1 MSTASYCTT
10 PHLLNKHTKS
20 RLKEPPIIWL
30 PEDFQ
35 GPFPSPS
42 LALLEPDGLL
52 AAGGNLKP
60 DTLLQAYKQGIFPWY
75 SSNQPILWWSPNP
88 RCVLY
93 PEKLHISRSL
103 RRTLNKAPYTIKENT
118 LFKQVMLECAA
129 PRETEDNETTGTW
142 ITKTMIDAYYE
153 LHIMGHA
160 HSIECW
166 QDDKLVGGIYGLQIG
181 HVFFGE
187 SMFSRAKDASKVAM
201 VYLCETQINRPKPRL
216 IDVQVYSE
224 HLETL
229 GAECIDRYDY
239 IHELDTYC

>member
-1 MSTASYCTT
+1 MVSYYAV
-10 PHLLNKHTKS
+10 PRLLNKQVGP

-35 GPFPSPS
+35 GPFPSPE
-42 LALLEPDGLL
+42 LALQVPDGLL

-75 SSNQPILWWSPNP
+75 SGNQPILWWSPNP

-103 RRTLNKAPYTIKENT
+103 KKTLNKNPYTMKENT
-118 LFKQVMLECAA
+118 AFKQVIHECSA
-129 PRETEDNETTGTW
+129 PRVTSDNESPGTW
-142 ITKTMIDAYYE
+142 ITNDMMDAYCE
-153 LHIMGHA
+153 LNKLGYA

-166 QDDKLVGGIYGLQIG
+166 QDNKLVGGIYGVKLG
-181 HVFFGE
+181 DVFFGE

-201 VYLCETQINRPKPRL
+201 VHLCECQKNRL

-224 HLETL
+224 HLKSM
-229 GAECIDRYDY
+229 GAECIDRNNF
-239 IHELDTYC
+239 IKELNTYC